1 MKSSP
6 EKVTNS
12 GKYEFS
18 LESYDNPE
26 VSKILSASDITRK
39 TPFNLPKLI
48 SYLIKNNA
56 TQSESNK
63 SWIIRPKSIKKIK
76 LDAFEWSTVFPGP
89 EPVFEKKIPREIKTR
104 KKEPLGEQNQKS
116 KENIK
121 KEKSQNV
128 KKVKKES
135 EEERKNREAAD
146 RIDRAKKLRKLQQ
159 ELGYKLTM
167 TTSGALVSFS
177 TTSGALEQYLTVIR
191 IGQSQNPTKLSTIFD
206 HFFYHRQNR

>member
-18 LESYDNPE
+18 LESYDNPD
-26 VSKILSASDITRK
+26 VSKILTASDITRK

-48 SYLIKNNA
+48 SYLIKSNA

-63 SWIIRPKSIKKIK
+63 SWIIRPRAIKKLK
-76 LDAFEWSTVFPGP
+76 LDSFEWSTVFPGA

-121 KEKSQNV
+121 KEKN
-128 KKVKKES
+128 KKES
-135 EEERKNREAAD
+135 EEERKNREAEQ
-146 RIDRAKKLRKLQQ
+146 RIERVKQLRKLQQ
-159 ELGYKLTM
+159 VMNT
-167 TTSGALVSFS
+167 
-177 TTSGALEQYLTVIR
+177 R
-191 IGQSQNPTKLSTIFD
+191 WRP
-206 HFFYHRQNR
+206 